1 MLETHRVDF
10 GIHDASQL
18 GYSVRIDGTDVT
30 HRLFDP
36 DVTSAVSAVASQPGV
51 RAKLVER
58 QREIAREGPVVMA
71 GRDIGTVVLPDAR
84 YKFFLTASLDER
96 ARRRQTELAERG
108 VDADL
113 DEVRA
118 QIQERDRLDETR
130 ATSPLRRAADAVLID
145 STGISAEAVVE
156 LNAGDDPQRGVTFYD
171 FARAVTGAW
180 CYGPLRMR
188 VFGVENVPR
197 SGPLIVACNH
207 VSYVDPVALGV
218 ALPRRVWYMA
228 KVELFRIP
236 VLGAVRSRRWAR
248 IPSIAAKATS
258 RRFAA
263 RYAS

>member
-1 MLETHRVDF
+1 MTEAVAIDGRVASGKSTCAKSLASQLSYLYLDTGAMYRAVAYLALRNGVAIDQEEALIGLLETHRVDF

-18 GYSVRIDGTDVT
+18 GYSVGIDGAEVT

-108 VDADL
+108 VDAEL

-145 STGISAEAVVE
+145 STGIDAEAVVE
-156 LNAGDDPQRGVTFYD
+156 LMLATIRNA
-171 FARAVTGAW
+171 A
-180 CYGPLRMR
+180 
-188 VFGVENVPR
+188 
-197 SGPLIVACNH
+197 
-207 VSYVDPVALGV
+207 
-218 ALPRRVWYMA
+218 
-228 KVELFRIP
+228 
-236 VLGAVRSRRWAR
+236 
-248 IPSIAAKATS
+248 
-258 RRFAA
+258 
-263 RYAS
+263 

>member
-1 MLETHRVDF
+1 VGAENGSVAIDGFVASGKSTCAKSLAERLSYLYLDTGAMYRAVAYLALRNGVSVDQEEALVGLLETHRVDV
-10 GIHDASQL
+10 GILDASAL
-18 GYSVRIDGTDVT
+18 GYSVRVDGTDVS

-36 DVTSAVSAVASQPGV
+36 DVTAAVSAVASQPGV

-96 ARRRQTELAERG
+96 ARRRQAELAERG

-156 LNAGDDPQRGVTFYD
+156 LMLATIRNA
-171 FARAVTGAW
+171 A
-180 CYGPLRMR
+180 
-188 VFGVENVPR
+188 
-197 SGPLIVACNH
+197 
-207 VSYVDPVALGV
+207 
-218 ALPRRVWYMA
+218 
-228 KVELFRIP
+228 
-236 VLGAVRSRRWAR
+236 
-248 IPSIAAKATS
+248 
-258 RRFAA
+258 
-263 RYAS
+263 

>member
-1 MLETHRVDF
+1 MAGVRDRYFEGPPFAGKNERWRVGVQSSGSVAIDGFVASGKSTCAKQLAERLSYLYLDTGAMYRAVAYLALRNGVSVDQEEALVGLLETHRVDV
-10 GIHDASQL
+10 GIHDDSPL
-18 GYSVRIDGTDVT
+18 GYSVRIDGTEVT

-84 YKFFLTASLDER
+84 HKFFLTASLDER

-113 DEVRA
+113 SEVRA

-156 LNAGDDPQRGVTFYD
+156 LMLASI
-171 FARAVTGAW
+171 
-180 CYGPLRMR
+180 
-188 VFGVENVPR
+188 R
-197 SGPLIVACNH
+197 S
-207 VSYVDPVALGV
+207 
-218 ALPRRVWYMA
+218 
-228 KVELFRIP
+228 
-236 VLGAVRSRRWAR
+236 
-248 IPSIAAKATS
+248 AA
-258 RRFAA
+258 
-263 RYAS
+263 

>member
-1 MLETHRVDF
+1 VGAQNGSVAIDGRVASGKSTTALELAKRLQYLYLDTGAMYRSVAYLALRNGVSVDQEEALVGLLETHRVSF
-10 GIHDASQL
+10 EIQVTSEL
-18 GYSVRIDGTDVT
+18 GYSVRVDGTEVT

-96 ARRRQTELAERG
+96 ARRRQIELAERG
-108 VDADL
+108 VDAEF

-130 ATSPLRRAADAVLID
+130 ATSPLRQAADAVLID

-156 LNAGDDPQRGVTFYD
+156 LMLAAIRNA
-171 FARAVTGAW
+171 A
-180 CYGPLRMR
+180 
-188 VFGVENVPR
+188 
-197 SGPLIVACNH
+197 
-207 VSYVDPVALGV
+207 
-218 ALPRRVWYMA
+218 
-228 KVELFRIP
+228 
-236 VLGAVRSRRWAR
+236 
-248 IPSIAAKATS
+248 
-258 RRFAA
+258 
-263 RYAS
+263 